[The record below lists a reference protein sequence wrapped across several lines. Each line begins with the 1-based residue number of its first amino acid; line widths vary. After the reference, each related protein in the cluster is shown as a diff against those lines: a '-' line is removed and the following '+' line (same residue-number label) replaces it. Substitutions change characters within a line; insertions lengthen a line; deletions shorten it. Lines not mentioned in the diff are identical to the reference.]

1 MNVEGEDEKKMIV
14 FGFVDVKD
22 SNIDGDDV

>member
-1 MNVEGEDEKKMIV
+1 MNVEDEDEKKMMV
-14 FGFVDVKD
+14 FGFVDVED